1 MHVGMGGEGRAHP
14 GVAVEEEEAAEELA
28 GEEEEGWPG

>member
-1 MHVGMGGEGRAHP
+1 MACKGEVRAVAHP
-14 GVAVEEEEAAEELA
+14 GVIVEEEEAAEELA